1 MVHTSPELSTRLI
14 LGHVITFL
22 LLSILIVTL
31 FVISCNYL
39 TFIVSIFSL
48 VSYWKLSKANYF
60 FNYDIITKFLSHQ
73 LLQIHGKFKLFEKY
87 CLFSQHRLWLR
98 F

>member
-1 MVHTSPELSTRLI
+1 MAHTSPELSTRLI
-14 LGHVITFL
+14 LGHVITYL
-22 LLSILIVTL
+22 SLSILIITL

-39 TFIVSIFSL
+39 AFIVSIFSL

-73 LLQIHGKFKLFEKY
+73 LLQIHGP
-87 CLFSQHRLWLR
+87 W
-98 F
+98 